1 MPVWDARARAASEPP
16 RFLPTLINVVV
27 IRKWPGR
34 DDDSG
39 GKIVFLTHTA
49 VQQPLQPF
57 DDDDDRSLLENGWIK
72 EAKQQRDLGH
82 LPQKT
87 GRAVRVPVV
96 FTLRLFV
103 LTTAY
108 GCRVSQGSPGR
119 SRSAG
124 TAGSASS
131 CSGPAT
137 RSSCVPSTATVS
149 FMWRKTRGSWAS
161 RLKQLLPGIGTHQEL
176 LGQNGHGPYD
186 NILG

>member
-1 MPVWDARARAASEPP
+1 MVLSSTYQSTSLPLLSTLYEPP
-16 RFLPTLINVVV
+16 PKHLISV
-27 IRKWPGR
+27 
-34 DDDSG
+34 
-39 GKIVFLTHTA
+39 
-49 VQQPLQPF
+49 
-57 DDDDDRSLLENGWIK
+57 
-72 EAKQQRDLGH
+72 LGH

-149 FMWRKTRGSWAS
+149 FMWRTHGSWAS
-161 RLKQLLPGIGTHQEL
+161 S
-176 LGQNGHGPYD
+176 
-186 NILG
+186 